1 MPATATAP
9 RPSTASRRRLVSS
22 AFELRVHP
30 RDGLGYGVALHRVG
44 GSQPG
49 DGGTGGEVVVR
60 VWGDPLLCI
69 LDQVLAT
76 IRRAGYRS
84 TDLGAKRRAPFRIAE
99 EDAVRL
105 GLLFAA
111 LKPLRKHRRI
121 EEVARAVSS
130 MEREEAYYWFSKVTT
145 GPEQG
150 RVRRALRIMVSDE

>member
-1 MPATATAP
+1 MPSTATANLSP
-9 RPSTASRRRLVSS
+9 PSSRRKPAAS
-22 AFELRVHP
+22 AFELRVLP
-30 RDGLGYGVALHRVG
+30 RDGLGYGVALYRLDATR
-44 GSQPG
+44 G
-49 DGGTGGEVVVR
+49 DSGAAGELVIR
-60 VWGDPLLCI
+60 VWGDPLSGI
-69 LDQVLAT
+69 LDQVLAA

-121 EEVARAVSS
+121 EEVARAVAS
-130 MEREEAYYWFSKVTT
+130 MEPEEAHYWFSKVTT

>member
-1 MPATATAP
+1 M
-9 RPSTASRRRLVSS
+9 PSTAISRRPSRGTSGRPDSS

-30 RDGLGYGVALHRVG
+30 RDELGYGVALYRAEGRRVDAD
-44 GSQPG
+44 PA
-49 DGGTGGEVVVR
+49 EELVIR
-60 VWGDPLLCI
+60 IWGDPLLGV
-69 LDQVLAT
+69 LDQVLAA

-84 TDLGAKRRAPFRIAE
+84 TDLSAKRRVPFKIAE

-121 EEVARAVSS
+121 EEVAGAVSS
-130 MEREEAYYWFSKVTT
+130 MEPEEAHYWFSKVTT

-150 RVRRALRIMVSDE
+150 RVRRALRIIVSDE

>member
-1 MPATATAP
+1 MLSTAIA
-9 RPSTASRRRLVSS
+9 RRSSRASRRRSSTS

-30 RDGLGYGVALHRVG
+30 RDGLGYGVALYRVEVRR
-44 GSQPG
+44 G
-49 DGGTGGEVVVR
+49 DTDPVGELVIR
-60 VWGDPLLCI
+60 VWGDPLLGA
-69 LDQVLAT
+69 LDRVLAA
-76 IRRAGYRS
+76 IRRAGYRT
-84 TDLGAKRRAPFRIAE
+84 TDLRAKRRAPFKIAE

-130 MEREEAYYWFSKVTT
+130 MEPEEAHYWFSKVTT

>member
-1 MPATATAP
+1 MPSTATASLSP
-9 RPSTASRRRLVSS
+9 PSSRRKPAAS
-22 AFELRVHP
+22 AFELRVLP
-30 RDGLGYGVALHRVG
+30 RDRLAYGVALYRLDAAH
-44 GSQPG
+44 G
-49 DGGTGGEVVVR
+49 DSGAAGELVIR
-60 VWGDPLLCI
+60 VWGDPLSGI
-69 LDQVLAT
+69 LDQVLAA

-84 TDLGAKRRAPFRIAE
+84 TDLGAKRRAPFRVAE

-121 EEVARAVSS
+121 EEVARAVAS
-130 MEREEAYYWFSKVTT
+130 MEPEEAHYWFSKVTT

>member
-1 MPATATAP
+1 MPSTATASLSP
-9 RPSTASRRRLVSS
+9 PSSRRKPATS
-22 AFELRVHP
+22 AFELRVLP
-30 RDGLGYGVALHRVG
+30 RDGLGYGVALYRLDVTR
-44 GSQPG
+44 G
-49 DGGTGGEVVVR
+49 DSGPDGELVIR
-60 VWGDPLLCI
+60 VWGDPLAGI
-69 LDQVLAT
+69 LDQVLAA

-99 EDAVRL
+99 EEAVRL

-121 EEVARAVSS
+121 EEVARAVAS
-130 MEREEAYYWFSKVTT
+130 MEPEEAHYWFSKVTT

>member
-1 MPATATAP
+1 M
-9 RPSTASRRRLVSS
+9 VI
-22 AFELRVHP
+22 
-30 RDGLGYGVALHRVG
+30 
-44 GSQPG
+44 
-49 DGGTGGEVVVR
+49 R
-60 VWGDPLLCI
+60 VWGDPLAGI
-69 LDQVLAT
+69 LDQVLAA

-99 EDAVRL
+99 EEAVRL

-121 EEVARAVSS
+121 EEVARAVAS
-130 MEREEAYYWFSKVTT
+130 MEPEEAHYWFSKVTT

>member
-1 MPATATAP
+1 MI
-9 RPSTASRRRLVSS
+9 
-22 AFELRVHP
+22 
-30 RDGLGYGVALHRVG
+30 
-44 GSQPG
+44 
-49 DGGTGGEVVVR
+49 R
-60 VWGDPLLCI
+60 VWGEPLLSV

-84 TDLGAKRRAPFRIAE
+84 TDLGPKRRAPFKIAE

-121 EEVARAVSS
+121 EEVARAVAS
-130 MEREEAYYWFSKVTT
+130 MEPEEAHYWFSKVTT

-150 RVRRALRIMVSDE
+150 RIRRALRIMVSDE

>member
-1 MPATATAP
+1 MPSTATARRSP
-9 RPSTASRRRLVSS
+9 TAPGRRSVAS
-22 AFELRVHP
+22 AFELRVLP
-30 RDGLGYGVALHRVG
+30 RDGLGFGVALYRVEAHRG
-44 GSQPG
+44 HAGPA
-49 DGGTGGEVVVR
+49 GELVIR
-60 VWGDPLLCI
+60 VWVEPLLSV

-84 TDLGAKRRAPFRIAE
+84 TDLGPKRRAPFKIAE

-121 EEVARAVSS
+121 EEVARAVAS
-130 MEREEAYYWFSKVTT
+130 MEPEEAHYWFSKVTT

-150 RVRRALRIMVSDE
+150 RIRRALRIMVSDE

>member
-1 MPATATAP
+1 MPSTATASLSP
-9 RPSTASRRRLVSS
+9 PSSRRKPAAS
-22 AFELRVHP
+22 AFELRVLP
-30 RDGLGYGVALHRVG
+30 RDRLAYGVALYRLDAAR
-44 GSQPG
+44 G
-49 DGGTGGEVVVR
+49 DSGAAGELVIR
-60 VWGDPLLCI
+60 VWGDPLSGI
-69 LDQVLAT
+69 LDQVLAA

-84 TDLGAKRRAPFRIAE
+84 TDLGAKRRAPFRVAE

-121 EEVARAVSS
+121 EEVARAVAS
-130 MEREEAYYWFSKVTT
+130 MEPEEAHYWFSKVTT

>member
-1 MPATATAP
+1 MPSTATA
-9 RPSTASRRRLVSS
+9 RRSSAASRRKSVVSV
-22 AFELRVHP
+22 FELRVLS
-30 RDGLGYGVALHRVG
+30 RDGLGYGVALYRMEVQRG
-44 GSQPG
+44 NADPA
-49 DGGTGGEVVVR
+49 GELVIR
-60 VWGDPLLCI
+60 VWGDPLLGV
-69 LDQVLAT
+69 LDRVLAA

-84 TDLGAKRRAPFRIAE
+84 TDLSAKRRAPFRIAE

-130 MEREEAYYWFSKVTT
+130 MEPEEAHYWFSKVTT

>member
-1 MPATATAP
+1 MSSTATVR
-9 RPSTASRRRLVSS
+9 RPSPASRRRSVAS

-30 RDGLGYGVALHRVG
+30 RDGLGYGVALYRVG
-44 GSQPG
+44 SHLGDTGSA
-49 DGGTGGEVVVR
+49 GELVIR
-60 VWGDPLLCI
+60 VWGDPFLGV
-69 LDQVLAT
+69 LDQVLAV

-84 TDLGAKRRAPFRIAE
+84 VDLSVKRRAPFRIAE

-111 LKPLRKHRRI
+111 IKPLRKHRRI

-145 GPEQG
+145 GPGQG
-150 RVRRALRIMVSDE
+150 RIRRALRIMVSDE

>member
-1 MPATATAP
+1 MALGTAW
-9 RPSTASRRRLVSS
+9 RSTERGPIRDTSPVGELVI
-22 AFELRVHP
+22 RI
-30 RDGLGYGVALHRVG
+30 
-44 GSQPG
+44 
-49 DGGTGGEVVVR
+49 
-60 VWGDPLLCI
+60 WGDPLHGI

-84 TDLGAKRRAPFRIAE
+84 TDLSSKRRAPFRIIE

-130 MEREEAYYWFSKVTT
+130 MESEEAYYWFSKVTT

>member
-1 MPATATAP
+1 MDQI
-9 RPSTASRRRLVSS
+9 LV
-22 AFELRVHP
+22 A
-30 RDGLGYGVALHRVG
+30 
-44 GSQPG
+44 
-49 DGGTGGEVVVR
+49 
-60 VWGDPLLCI
+60 
-69 LDQVLAT
+69 

-84 TDLGAKRRAPFRIAE
+84 SDLNAKRRAPFRIAE

-130 MEREEAYYWFSKVTT
+130 MEREETYYWFSKVTT
-145 GPEQG
+145 GPEQD

>member
-1 MPATATAP
+1 MPSTATARRSP
-9 RPSTASRRRLVSS
+9 PPSRHRSS
-22 AFELRVHP
+22 PSVFELRVHP
-30 RDGLGYGVALHRVG
+30 RDGLGYGVALYRVEAHR
-44 GSQPG
+44 G
-49 DGGTGGEVVVR
+49 DTDPAGELVIR
-60 VWGDPLLCI
+60 VWGGPLLGI
-69 LDQVLAT
+69 LDQVLAA

-84 TDLGAKRRAPFRIAE
+84 ADLSAKRRAPFRIAE
-99 EDAVRL
+99 EDTVRL

-130 MEREEAYYWFSKVTT
+130 MEPEEAHYWFSKVTT